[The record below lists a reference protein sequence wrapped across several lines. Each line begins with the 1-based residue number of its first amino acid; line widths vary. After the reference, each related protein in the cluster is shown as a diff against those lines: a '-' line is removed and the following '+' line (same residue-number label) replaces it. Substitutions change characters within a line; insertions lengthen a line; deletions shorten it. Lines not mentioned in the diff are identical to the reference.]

1 MTEDDRAAIG
11 DPRSLAA
18 VVLDRD
24 ETARHDGGDQAA
36 MRAAEAAVD
45 ASRPPAMT
53 FSEVLSTGGRATL
66 AVLFGLAILDNLDG
80 AIFAVFAPD
89 IRDSLGISS
98 AAVAVVGALAGVMV
112 SLAAIPLGT
121 LGDRYRRT
129 AIAGVCTLLWSVAA
143 LLFGFV
149 QSLWQLV
156 LVRILAGMGKANEG
170 PIQGSILAD
179 TYPPAGRGR
188 VFGVHRSGL
197 PLGIVLG
204 PILAVGVALLVPA
217 DRDAWRWA
225 FALLAVPGVILGLA
239 VLRLR
244 EPARGRFEQE
254 ALLGDELPPDPHALP
269 VTLEAAFA
277 RLKKIRTFYFV
288 MISLGVF
295 GLCTTTIPIYL
306 SLILEDHF
314 GMNVEQRGVIA
325 AATAVGGLVGAAV
338 GGLYSDRL
346 FRRSPTAC
354 LYLASGSL
362 AALGPGFAL
371 LAYAP
376 SIAVYILVGTVTSA
390 IVFFGLVPLTLVVAA
405 VTPAEIRSTAFAVV
419 GLYLALVGGLGGS
432 LVVGL
437 AEDAWGARTAIA
449 VVAPLASIITGLV
462 LASSAAHL
470 PGDIARAAA
479 DLLEERSER
488 LRIHRGDE
496 VPLLQI
502 SHLDFSYGSVQ
513 VLFDVSLEVHR
524 GETLALLGT
533 NGAGKSTLLRVVSGL
548 EYADRGAV
556 RVSGRTLTYSDP
568 ATRVGLGIVQ
578 VPGGRS
584 VYPHLTV
591 GENLLVG
598 GYTLLQ
604 DAVDLEQRVDE
615 VLTRFPVLQ
624 ERLDQPAGTLSGGE
638 QQMLGLATALL
649 LRPEI
654 LLIDELS
661 LGLSPV
667 MVAEVLAIV
676 EGLKADGLTI
686 VIVEQSVKIALAIAD
701 RAVFMEKGEVRFEGP
716 AQELAERDDLVR
728 AVFLGTGGG

>member
-1 MTEDDRAAIG
+1 MTDNDHADIG
-11 DPRSLAA
+11 DPRSLAS

-24 ETARHDGGDQAA
+24 DTVRHDGGEAA
-36 MRAAEAAVD
+36 TMREAEAALESAPA
-45 ASRPPAMT
+45 ASMT
-53 FSEVLSTGGRATL
+53 FSEVLATGGRATL
-66 AVLFGLAILDNLDG
+66 ALLFGLAVLDNVDG
-80 AIFAVFAPD
+80 AMFAVFAPD
-89 IRDSLGISS
+89 IRASLGLSS
-98 AAVAVVGALAGVMV
+98 TAVAVVGALAGVMV

-121 LGDRYRRT
+121 LGDRHRRT
-129 AIAGVCTLLWSVAA
+129 SIAGICTLLWSVAA
-143 LLFGFV
+143 LAFGFV
-149 QSLWQLV
+149 QNLWQLV
-156 LVRILAGMGKANEG
+156 LVRIAAGTGKANEG
-170 PIQGSILAD
+170 PIQGAILAD

-204 PILAVGVALLVPA
+204 PIIAVVVALLVPG
-217 DRDAWRWA
+217 DREAWRWA
-225 FALLAVPGVILGLA
+225 FGILAVPGIILGLA

-254 ALLGDELPPDPHALP
+254 ALLGDELPADPHALP

-288 MISLGVF
+288 MISLGVL

-325 AATAVGGLVGAAV
+325 AVTAVGGLVGAAA

-354 LYLASGSL
+354 LYLASASL
-362 AALGPGFAL
+362 AVLGPGFAV
-371 LAYAP
+371 LAYSP
-376 SIAVYILVGTVTSA
+376 NVAVYIVVGSLTSA

-432 LVVGL
+432 LIVGL
-437 AEDAWGARTAIA
+437 AEDAWGARAAIA
-449 VVAPLASIITGLV
+449 VVAPIASIITGIV
-462 LASSAAHL
+462 LASSASHL

-479 DLLEERSER
+479 DLLEERNER
-488 LRIHRGDE
+488 LRLNRGDE
-496 VPLLQI
+496 APLLQV
-502 SHLDFSYGSVQ
+502 SHLDFSYGPVQ
-513 VLFDVSLEVHR
+513 VLFDVSLEVRR

-556 RVSGRTLTYSDP
+556 RVSGRTVTYADP

-584 VYPHLTV
+584 VYPHLAV
-591 GENLLVG
+591 AENLLIG

-604 DAVDLEQRVDE
+604 DAEGLERRVDE
-615 VLTRFPVLQ
+615 VLVRFPVLRD
-624 ERLDQPAGTLSGGE
+624 RLEQPAGTLSGGE

-686 VIVEQSVKIALAIAD
+686 IIVEQSVKVALSIAD

-716 AQELAERDDLVR
+716 AQDLAERDDLVR
-728 AVFLGTGGG
+728 AVFLGTGGA